1 MYRGN
6 RKQID
11 PPGSRRSLRRWR
23 RWCLVGAFGLLGPT
37 VLAAPAGATGSYPGE
52 TLSVAQ
58 TGPAVAGQAV
68 NFLATGQ
75 QTDVNDYAGGFSLD
89 VFEKNPTVDP
99 TCAPDYWDESN
110 NAITD
115 PSELHFIVGD
125 WEGLGT
131 TFSVPFKAVFT
142 QPGAVLLCAYSTW
155 ITDTAA
161 SAQLTVDV
169 ASPPSSAGGGPGS
182 TPPPTQNPAPPT
194 NAPTAAKPVNKTV
207 PRLVRHQNKLLCSP
221 GAWSNSPASFTFRW
235 VADGR
240 QVHGATQS
248 GLKVTRT
255 LRGQQVRCRVSATN
269 SAGTTSALSRPLRV
283 H

>member
-1 MYRGN
+1 MN
-6 RKQID
+6 RRHGRIAA
-11 PPGSRRSLRRWR
+11 GASRRWLERRA
-23 RWCLVGAFGLLGPT
+23 RWLLVGAVGLLGPA

-58 TGPAVAGQAV
+58 TGPAIAGQAV

-89 VFEKNPTVDP
+89 VFEKDPNVDP
-99 TCAPDYWDESN
+99 TCAPDYWDETN

-125 WEGLGT
+125 WEGLDT

-142 QPGAVLLCAYSTW
+142 NPGPVLLCAYSTW

-161 SAQLTVDV
+161 SAVLTVNV
-169 ASPPSSAGGGPGS
+169 TSPTSSGTP
-182 TPPPTQNPAPPT
+182 TPPPNQGSAPSV
-194 NAPTAAKPVNKTV
+194 AKPLNTAL
-207 PRLVRHQNKLLCSP
+207 PRVTRQHNKLSCSK
-221 GAWSNSPASFTFRW
+221 GAWSNSPASFSFRW
-235 VADGR
+235 LTGHHQLPGTKPSLAVSRSLRGR
-240 QVHGATQS
+240 QV
-248 GLKVTRT
+248 
-255 LRGQQVRCRVSATN
+255 RCSVIARN
-269 SAGTTSALSRPLRV
+269 GAGTTTAVSRPVWV